1 MLSITARS
9 CEYIF
14 EGRNLKK
21 KKGINKQIKE
31 HGVM

>member
-21 KKGINKQIKE
+21 KGINKQIKE